1 MKFLVLD
8 FGRDACDE
16 ALRYKD
22 DFKDCPGLFALSR
35 LYYVSFAVQ
44 TEVTW
49 LDFLRG
55 TVVPLIRA
63 KNNAELD
70 KLEDLMIKEL
80 RIASGGEKERCVILV
95 DEIMKVELLGVDFAN
110 RVRSAVCQ
118 WMRQICNVV
127 LFSGLSIH
135 TV

>member
-1 MKFLVLD
+1 MT
-8 FGRDACDE
+8 
-16 ALRYKD
+16 
-22 DFKDCPGLFALSR
+22 
-35 LYYVSFAVQ
+35 FAVQ

-80 RIASGGEKERCVILV
+80 RIASGGEKE
-95 DEIMKVELLGVDFAN
+95 
-110 RVRSAVCQ
+110 
-118 WMRQICNVV
+118 
-127 LFSGLSIH
+127 
-135 TV
+135 